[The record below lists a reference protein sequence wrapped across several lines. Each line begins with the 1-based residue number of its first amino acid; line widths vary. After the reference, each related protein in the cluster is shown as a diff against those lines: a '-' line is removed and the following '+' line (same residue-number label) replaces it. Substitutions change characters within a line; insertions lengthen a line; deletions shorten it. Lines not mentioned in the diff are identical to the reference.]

1 MNQHVAT
8 TLTAS
13 PTPISTALQVKKTMP
28 KQFELKFLGS
38 MSGLAPTL
46 KSTLTDEQGTKV
58 PPQPVVSPDS
68 LLAAA
73 CQPPFPKQQQRTYD
87 VTIFCRY
94 GRQSH
99 CRCRQNP
106 ALTGIN

>member
-73 CQPPFPKQQQRTYD
+73 CQPPFPPNSSNVPMMLQYFADTVDNHIVAADKT
-87 VTIFCRY
+87 
-94 GRQSH
+94 
-99 CRCRQNP
+99 P
-106 ALTGIN
+106 P